1 MPRAATH
8 SPEMDGA
15 RSSTRTFDGY
25 ALIPILACVYAT
37 IVFPLIIVSCDPT
50 NSACLMEARPESKI
64 FWPALGAISAVLAV
78 RNFSRLRFPP
88 HILWLFGYLALAGMS
103 VLWAFKPEASFIRF
117 TQQAMI
123 VASIVVPALLASR
136 KTDLVRGLFLCFAL
150 ATILNVFFVLG
161 RPPIDTK
168 FATWGYPGY
177 FSGKNYLGECE
188 AIAALLALHETL
200 YPGKRRVFGI
210 LIAITAVVLLLL
222 SNSKTAL
229 GLLFLTPALAGATLL
244 IRRVS
249 RISPA
254 LILLS
259 IPVCWLILTTLTGF
273 SIYRISYILYG
284 DPTFTGRSIIW
295 DFVESE
301 IEHRP
306 LLGWGYQS
314 FWLVGPDAPSIVNA
328 PGWVKEMPNGHNG
341 YLDVKVE
348 LGYAGYAL
356 FVAFIFA
363 TLHAIGRVA
372 DRAPI
377 RAWLLL
383 TLALQII
390 ITNGLESIWM
400 RGFEMLWIVFLILV
414 AEIGRYWKPVLSR
427 TASHAPTSA
436 GPGSRPRPAGPRHGP
451 GPARGMR
458 RPAVSNAGFHPL
470 DGDISAATPS
480 AKPPTG
486 REVGENPAPAVT
498 S

>member
-1 MPRAATH
+1 
-8 SPEMDGA
+8 
-15 RSSTRTFDGY
+15 
-25 ALIPILACVYAT
+25 
-37 IVFPLIIVSCDPT
+37 
-50 NSACLMEARPESKI
+50 MEARPESKI
-64 FWPALGAISAVLAV
+64 FWPVLAAIALV
-78 RNFSRLRFPP
+78 LAIRNFSRLSFPS

-103 VLWAFKPEASFIRF
+103 VLWAFKPETSFIRF
-117 TQQAMI
+117 SQQAMI
-123 VASIVVPALLASR
+123 VVSIVVPAMLAAR
-136 KTDLVRGLFLCFAL
+136 QTDLVRGLFLCFAL

-188 AIAALLALHETL
+188 AIAVLLALHETL
-200 YPGKRRVFGI
+200 YPGKRRIFGI
-210 LIAITAVVLLLL
+210 LIAITAVVLLVL

-229 GLLFLTPALAGATLL
+229 GLLFLTPMLAGATLL
-244 IRRVS
+244 IRRAS

-254 LILLS
+254 IILLS
-259 IPVCWLILTTLTGF
+259 IPVCWIILTTLTGF

-356 FVAFIFA
+356 FLAFIFA

-372 DRAPI
+372 DRDMT
-377 RAWLLL
+377 RAWLVL

-390 ITNGLESIWM
+390 ITNGLESVWM
-400 RGFEMLWIVFLILV
+400 RGFEMLWIVFVILV
-414 AEIGRYWKPVLSR
+414 AEIGRYWKPVPAR
-427 TASHAPTSA
+427 TAQASRSPK
-436 GPGSRPRPAGPRHGP
+436 PGTRRPSTSRPRFRPIEGGMPA
-451 GPARGMR
+451 
-458 RPAVSNAGFHPL
+458 N
-470 DGDISAATPS
+470 SAS
-480 AKPPTG
+480 AIPPTAG
-486 REVGENPAPAVT
+486 NH
-498 S
+498 

>member
-1 MPRAATH
+1 MMAI
-8 SPEMDGA
+8 G
-15 RSSTRTFDGY
+15 GY
-25 ALIPILACVYAT
+25 ALIPILACIYAT
-37 IVFPLIIVSCDPT
+37 VIFPLIIVSCDPT
-50 NSACLMEARPESKI
+50 DSACLMEARPESKI
-64 FWPALGAISAVLAV
+64 FWPALAAIAVVLAI
-78 RNFSRLRFPP
+78 RNFSKLSFPP
-88 HILWLFGYLALAGMS
+88 HILWLFGYLALAGTS
-103 VLWAFKPEASFIRF
+103 VAWAFKPDASFIRF

-123 VASIVVPALLASR
+123 VISIVIPALLASR
-136 KTDLVRGLFLCFAL
+136 KSDMMRGLFVCFAI
-150 ATILNVFFVLG
+150 ATILNVFFVIG

-188 AIAALLALHETL
+188 AITVLLALHESF
-200 YPGKRRVFGI
+200 YPGRRRVFGI
-210 LIAITAVVLLLL
+210 VIAVTAMVLLLL

-229 GLLFLTPALAGATLL
+229 GLLFLTPMLAGATLF
-244 IRRVS
+244 IRKHSRVS
-249 RISPA
+249 VA

-259 IPVCWLILTTLTGF
+259 IPVGWLVLTTLTGF

-348 LGYAGYAL
+348 LGYVGYAL
-356 FVAFIFA
+356 FLGFILT
-363 TLHAIGRVA
+363 TLHAVGRVA
-372 DRAPI
+372 DRAPT
-377 RAWLLL
+377 RAWVLL

-400 RGFEMLWIVFLILV
+400 RGFEMLWVVFLILA
-414 AEIGRYWKPVLSR
+414 AEIGRYWKPIRAAATPMVKVPRSR
-427 TASHAPTSA
+427 
-436 GPGSRPRPAGPRHGP
+436 GPRTGQPVVPTRGP
-451 GPARGMR
+451 R
-458 RPAVSNAGFHPL
+458 RSAVSNVWLRSVNDGEPAGGTSAPPSAASA
-470 DGDISAATPS
+470 DGDSRP
-480 AKPPTG
+480 PPTRRHMHPPRG
-486 REVGENPAPAVT
+486 PT
-498 S
+498 SSAETSD

>member
-8 SPEMDGA
+8 SQEMDGA
-15 RSSTRTFDGY
+15 RSSTWTIGGY

-50 NSACLMEARPESKI
+50 DSACLMEARPESKI
-64 FWPALGAISAVLAV
+64 FWPALAAIALVLAI
-78 RNFSRLRFPP
+78 RNFSRLSFPP
-88 HILWLFGYLALAGMS
+88 HILWLFGYLALAGAS
-103 VLWAFKPEASFIRF
+103 VLWAFKPDASFVRF

-123 VASIVVPALLASR
+123 VVSIVVPALLAAR
-136 KTDLVRGLFLCFAL
+136 KSDLMRGLFVCFAI
-150 ATILNVFFVLG
+150 ATILNVFFVIG

-188 AIAALLALHETL
+188 AIAILLAIHEAIH
-200 YPGKRRVFGI
+200 PGRRRIFGI
-210 LIAITAVVLLLL
+210 LIAVTAFALLLA

-229 GLLFLTPALAGATLL
+229 GLLFLTPMLAGATLF
-244 IRRVS
+244 IRKHSRVS
-249 RISPA
+249 VA

-295 DFVESE
+295 DFVETE

-341 YLDVKVE
+341 YLDMKVE

-356 FVAFIFA
+356 FMAFIFA

-372 DRAPI
+372 DRDMT
-377 RAWLLL
+377 RAWLVL

-414 AEIGRYWKPVLSR
+414 AEIARYWKPIR
-427 TASHAPTSA
+427 A
-436 GPGSRPRPAGPRHGP
+436 GAARAVRGLKPGGPRTGRP
-451 GPARGMR
+451 GPSRGPR
-458 RPAVSNAGFHPL
+458 KSAVSNVWLHSVNDSEAAGSPAASASE
-470 DGDISAATPS
+470 GTAATTNQ
-480 AKPPTG
+480 A
-486 REVGENPAPAVT
+486 AL
-498 S
+498 